1 MIPGSKGHQHRIQ
14 KASVTHQNVTDAF
27 FCVSYDT
34 QTLRGMHTRAKKK
47 YAASDRARR
56 ENVPRNILSCVI
68 GNVQVTNIG
77 AAD

>member
-27 FCVSYDT
+27 FVPYDT

-47 YAASDRARR
+47 YVASDRARR

-68 GNVQVTNIG
+68 GNVQVRNIG